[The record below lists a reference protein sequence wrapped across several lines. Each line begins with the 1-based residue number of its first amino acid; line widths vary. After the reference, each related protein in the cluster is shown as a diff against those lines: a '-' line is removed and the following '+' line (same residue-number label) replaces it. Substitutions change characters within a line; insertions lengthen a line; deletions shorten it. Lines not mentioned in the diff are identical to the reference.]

1 MDDSEEFPRKPCS
14 FMQRAKREDAKE
26 NIPSVASPNERVQ
39 AAPGVWSADTRA
51 HECPCMHQAVPEFIL
66 LCLKQEIILSTVL
79 VWDLQQALVILPD
92 TASSVSSP

>member
-1 MDDSEEFPRKPCS
+1 
-14 FMQRAKREDAKE
+14 MQRAKREDAKE